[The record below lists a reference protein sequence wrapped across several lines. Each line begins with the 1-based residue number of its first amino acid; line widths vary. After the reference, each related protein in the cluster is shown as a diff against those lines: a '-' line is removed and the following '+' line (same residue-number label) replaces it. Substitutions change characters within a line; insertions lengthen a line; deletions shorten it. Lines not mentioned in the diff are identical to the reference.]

1 MATVNGNL
9 NGRIGN
15 KTNVIAAA
23 MIILG
28 ALSDPLFQSI
38 MPAEYAP
45 KILFF
50 GGLLLSVIR
59 IFSTGQKKVDPT
71 DMSGAVK

>member
-1 MATVNGNL
+1 MSTQTCNINGPVA
-9 NGRIGN
+9 N
-15 KTNVIAAA
+15 KTNVLAAA
-23 MIILG
+23 LIILG
-28 ALSDPLFQSI
+28 ALSDPMFQSVL
-38 MPAEYAP
+38 PAEYAP

-59 IFSTGQKKVDPT
+59 IFSTGQKRVDPT